1 MNLSEAR
8 IGMRFVAA
16 IMFLPLLAGAAED
29 PEKLEQA
36 RKEAFRN
43 GVAAIV
49 DDLNRGSFRLF
60 IDAIDRDDMVDRI
73 YGLRLIDQQ
82 VKKQFNQS
90 MEYSF
95 DGFIE
100 SAFSA
105 PKDGLKAKLLGVES
119 RGDRG
124 RAVVRFDYP
133 RFEFNYHEYEL
144 RLDGS
149 DRVVVVDWVDY
160 FEGLEFSESAGRSLV
175 MAAPSQAAMRKLL
188 DTQNVNQGDWFQFG
202 ELLKAARDTELERYL
217 EIRDRM
223 NPRMQ
228 QQRIV
233 IETSAQIARHA
244 RKRRPYIAAVG
255 ILAEAYP
262 DEPRYALMLLDYFFP
277 SRKYAEA
284 MQALQGLSDE
294 LDFPDSAMAARMSA
308 TALVMGDAQE
318 ASALADQA
326 LELEPGLELGWW
338 SALGARIEL
347 ADYKGS
353 VEILQKL
360 ESDFGHEL
368 TADKLKKNRQYAQ
381 LLSSPEFQSW
391 VESKPAN

>member
-8 IGMRFVAA
+8 IGMRFIAA

-60 IDAIDRDDMVDRI
+60 TDAIDRDDMVDRI

>member
-8 IGMRFVAA
+8 IGMRFIAA

>member
-1 MNLSEAR
+1 MKLPEAR

-16 IMFLPLLAGAAED
+16 IVFLPMLAGAADD

-43 GVAAIV
+43 GVEAIV
-49 DDLNRGSFRLF
+49 DDLNRGSFGLF
-60 IDAIDRDDMVDRI
+60 VNAIDRDDMVDRI

-82 VKKQFNQS
+82 VKKQFNES

-95 DGFIE
+95 DNLIE
-100 SAFSA
+100 SAFNA
-105 PKDGLKAKLLGVES
+105 PKDGLRVKLLGVES

-124 RAVVRFDYP
+124 RAVMRFDYP
-133 RFEFNYHEYEL
+133 RFEFNYHDYEL
-144 RLDGS
+144 RLDENN
-149 DRVVVVDWVDY
+149 RVVVVDWLDY
-160 FEGLEFSESAGRSLV
+160 FEGIEFSESAGRSLV
-175 MAAPSQAAMRKLL
+175 MAAPSQSAMRKLL

-202 ELLKAARDTELERYL
+202 ELLKAARDTQLDRYL

-223 NPRMQ
+223 SPRLQ

-244 RKRRPYIAAVG
+244 RKRRPYIAAVE

-277 SRKYAEA
+277 NRKYAEA
-284 MQALQGLSDE
+284 MQALQGLADE
-294 LDFPDSAMAARMSA
+294 LDFPDAAMAARMSA
-308 TALVMGDAQE
+308 TALVMGNAEE
-318 ASALADQA
+318 AAAFADQA
-326 LELEPGLELGWW
+326 LELEPALELGWW
-338 SALGARIEL
+338 SALSARIEL
-347 ADYKGS
+347 ADFKGS

-368 TADKLKKNRQYAQ
+368 TAEKLKKNRQYAQ
-381 LLSSPEFQSW
+381 LLSTPEFQSW
-391 VESKPAN
+391 VESKQAN

>member
-1 MNLSEAR
+1 MRLLEAR

-16 IMFLPLLAGAAED
+16 ILFLPMLAAAAED
-29 PEKLEQA
+29 PEKIEQA
-36 RKEAFRN
+36 KKDAFRN
-43 GVAAIV
+43 GVEAIV

-60 IDAIDRDDMVDRI
+60 VNAINRNDMVDRI

-82 VKKQFNQS
+82 VKKSFNES

-95 DGFIE
+95 DNLIE
-100 SAFSA
+100 SSFNA
-105 PKDGLKAKLLGVES
+105 PEDGLKAKLLGVES

-124 RAVVRFDYP
+124 RAVIRFDYP
-133 RFEFNYHEYEL
+133 RFEFNYHDYEL
-144 RLDGS
+144 RLDRNN
-149 DRVVVVDWVDY
+149 RVVVVDWLDY
-160 FEGLEFSESAGRSLV
+160 FEGIHFSESAGRSLI
-175 MAAPSQAAMRKLL
+175 MAAPSQSAMRKLL

-202 ELLKAARDTELERYL
+202 ELLKAARDTQLDRYL

-223 NPRMQ
+223 SPRLQ

-233 IETSAQIARHA
+233 IETSAQVARHA

-255 ILAEAYP
+255 ILAAAYP

-277 SRKYAEA
+277 NRKFAEA
-284 MQALQGLSDE
+284 MQALQGLADV

-308 TALVMGDAQE
+308 TALVMGNAEE
-318 ASALADQA
+318 AAAFADQA
-326 LELEPGLELGWW
+326 LEFEPELELGWW
-338 SALGARIEL
+338 SALSARIEL
-347 ADYKGS
+347 ADFKGS

-368 TADKLKKNRQYAQ
+368 TAEKLKKNRQYAQ
-381 LLSSPEFQSW
+381 LLSTPEFQSW
-391 VESKPAN
+391 VESKQAN